1 MGDRYSV
8 FSLIKHGTMAS
19 FLATEPNSVR
29 NNRRSTLPVN
39 TVRFDDT
46 ETIELVSQSEAV
58 SSSEPQINFSG

>member
-1 MGDRYSV
+1 
-8 FSLIKHGTMAS
+8 MAS